1 MLNVII
7 AAADSAQRRAL
18 EELLLQNETIALSA
32 VTDSGGELL
41 ALLNRQ
47 MPDILLVGQEMADR
61 SGAELISALRGTPFL
76 RPDALFA
83 FSGGAAGS
91 FQILLNAMA
100 CRPGRDLHLAP
111 PELTLCLPDGRGP
124 VSYRRMAADFLFSLG
139 IPANV
144 KGYRYLMWSLEQ
156 IRRDPELLNLLT
168 KALYPMIGRRFKTKD
183 GAAERAMRN
192 TISTAFRQGDQTV
205 WASYFPSCAR
215 GKKPT
220 NGEFLAGAH
229 EVLGRMAEVSRAS
242 E

>member
-18 EELLLQNETIALSA
+18 EELLQNESIALSA

-41 ALLNRQ
+41 ALLSRQ
-47 MPDILLVGQEMADR
+47 MPDILLVGQELADR

-76 RPDALFA
+76 NPDASFV
-83 FSGGAAGS
+83 FSGGGAGS

-100 CRPGRDLHLAP
+100 HQPGREMQLAP
-111 PELTLCLPDGRGP
+111 PELALCPTDVRGP
-124 VSYRRMAADFLFSLG
+124 VSYQQLVAEFLFSLG

-144 KGYRYLMWSLEQ
+144 KGYRYLIWSLEQ
-156 IRRDPELLNLLT
+156 VQRDPELLNLLT

-183 GAAERAMRN
+183 GAAERAMRH
-192 TISTAFRQGDQTV
+192 TISTAFRQGNQTV

-229 EVLGRMAEVSRAS
+229 EALGRMAEMARAS
-242 E
+242 K